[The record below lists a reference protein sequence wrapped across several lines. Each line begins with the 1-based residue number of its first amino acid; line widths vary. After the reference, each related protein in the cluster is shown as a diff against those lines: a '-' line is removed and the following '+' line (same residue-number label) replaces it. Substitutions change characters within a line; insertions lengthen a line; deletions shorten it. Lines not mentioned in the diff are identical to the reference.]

1 MVGLEN
7 YCNVCKKKNFF
18 YSKKNLV
25 QNNSKTNWEHES
37 TVELANISQ
46 KEFYMG
52 FCLNC
57 WCSKIFPVFD
67 TNLIYQ
73 KEKGY
78 LCRKKYFEK
87 YNIKKKYNDLDG
99 LDTKKKNKLIIN
111 ELSRIKEIS
120 KNFNFFLNNNFKD
133 SENLKILDFGGADG
147 YLSNII
153 FELGKIIS
161 NKKISL
167 FNYDPQFRKEEL
179 NEKYD
184 FIIISHVLEHVH
196 DLDSIFIF
204 LKKVTTEN
212 SVIFV
217 EVPDERFMLFK
228 KYFLNEK
235 VFLHYHV
242 NYFFRK
248 SLNILFN
255 FYGFNTNF
263 SYKLS
268 TYRGNNLT
276 VISGFA
282 GIKIPNNKLVFFY
295 EVVDIFKYMF
305 NKILAKIKNF

>member
-1 MVGLEN
+1 M
-7 YCNVCKKKNFF
+7 
-18 YSKKNLV
+18 
-25 QNNSKTNWEHES
+25 
-37 TVELANISQ
+37 
-46 KEFYMG
+46 
-52 FCLNC
+52 
-57 WCSKIFPVFD
+57 
-67 TNLIYQ
+67 
-73 KEKGY
+73 
-78 LCRKKYFEK
+78 
-87 YNIKKKYNDLDG
+87 
-99 LDTKKKNKLIIN
+99 
-111 ELSRIKEIS
+111 
-120 KNFNFFLNNNFKD
+120 
-133 SENLKILDFGGADG
+133 DFGGADG

-167 FNYDPQFRKEEL
+167 YNYDPQFRKEEL

-184 FIIISHVLEHVH
+184 FIIISHVLEHIH